1 MQFLRDMSLSG
12 KLTAIIMAISAV
24 TLLLAC
30 VAMGAYDVVSFRRS
44 MARDLATLAE
54 VIGRN
59 STAALTFHDG
69 KAAEDVLAALGAE
82 PQITAACIY
91 DSDGKPFAEYSRDPN
106 GARTF
111 PTPPKTTE
119 THFSHG
125 KLAEFRLIY
134 LQGDRIG
141 AVYIQSDLEEMYGR
155 LRRYTAVIAFVLL
168 ASSLIAFLLASKFQQ
183 LISVPV
189 SQLVRTI
196 EKVSKEEN
204 YSLRAPVLSHDE
216 IGLLVDGFNG
226 MLAKIEQRD
235 GDLQRQRNHLEDEV
249 TIRTAE
255 LVAINTHLTT
265 AKEVAEEAN
274 RAKSEFLANMSHEI
288 RTPINGILGM
298 TELALDTVLSKEQQD
313 YLLMVRT
320 SGEALLSVVND
331 ILDFSKVEAGMLEL
345 DQIEFNLYNCVGETM
360 KTLALRAHQK
370 GIELA
375 YDAAPDIPR
384 RVIGDPGRLRQILVN
399 LIGNAIKFTAKGE
412 VLVEIEKCSSD
423 GDIQL
428 QFNIADTGIGIPAE
442 KHGLLFK
449 AFSQADSSTTRK
461 YGGTGL
467 GLAICSKLVEKM
479 GGKLWVE
486 SEAGK
491 GSIFRFTAHFKPAVL
506 EEEKPEQL
514 LLQNQLKGMPVL
526 IVDDNSTNS
535 RILRDMT
542 RSWGML
548 PAIAHSGY
556 EALAMAEAA
565 DHKGELLRLVL
576 LDVCMPGMDGFE
588 VAEKFRNNASLRDTT
603 ILLLTSAGQP
613 GEAARCLELKI
624 SAYLLKPVLKADLL
638 SAILTVLGGKLG
650 QEAALA
656 PHLVTRHSLR
666 ESPKKRRVL
675 VAEDNAI
682 NQVLIVRL
690 LVKLGHASV
699 LAQNGKEAVALACS
713 QEFDLVFMDVQMP
726 EMDGLDATRAIRQ
739 KEKIDGTHLPIYAMT
754 AHAMK
759 GDRERCLES
768 GMDGYLTKPIR
779 FSDVEQT
786 LAGLDS
792 EATMADET
800 IKENIPIAVSDTWN
814 KAEAV
819 ERLGGDEELLREL
832 VEIFVAESP
841 KLLAKLRDA
850 ICSSD
855 ADGVMRGA
863 HSIKGELS
871 CLGAIAAANR
881 AQKLETMGSNK
892 EMAGAPEMFRS
903 LEREMQAIKLALV
916 EWAALAH

>member
-1 MQFLRDMSLSG
+1 MHSLRDMSLSR

-69 KAAEDVLAALGAE
+69 KAAEDVLAALVAE
-82 PQITAACIY
+82 VHITGACIY
-91 DSDGKPFAEYSRDPN
+91 DTDGKPFAKYLRDPDS
-106 GARTF
+106 A
-111 PTPPKTTE
+111 PMVPPSPETIG
-119 THFSHG
+119 THFSRG
-125 KLAEFRLIY
+125 QLAEFRPIY

-141 AVYIQSDLEEMYGR
+141 TVYIESDLGEMYER
-155 LRRYTAVIAFVLL
+155 LQRYAAVIAVVLL

-216 IGLLVDGFNG
+216 IGLLVDGFNV

-249 TIRTAE
+249 TVRTAE
-255 LVAINTHLTT
+255 LVAINTHLIT

-375 YDAAPDIPR
+375 YDAAADIPR

-399 LIGNAIKFTAKGE
+399 LVGNAIKFTAKGE
-412 VLVEIEKCSSD
+412 VLIEIEKCGSED

-428 QFNIADTGIGIPAE
+428 QFNVSDTGIGIPAE

-467 GLAICSKLVEKM
+467 GLAISSKLVEKM

-491 GSIFRFTAHFKPAVL
+491 GSVFRFTAHFKPAVV
-506 EEEKPEQL
+506 EDEKPEP
-514 LLQNQLKGMPVL
+514 LLQNQLKGVPVL
-526 IVDDNSTNS
+526 IVDDNATNS
-535 RILRDMT
+535 RILHEMT
-542 RSWGML
+542 RSWGL
-548 PAIAHSGY
+548 SPVVAHSGY
-556 EALAMAEAA
+556 EAMVMAEAA
-565 DHKGELLRLVL
+565 HQKKEPFRLIL

-588 VAEKFRNNASLRDTT
+588 VAEKFHNNPSLREAA

-613 GEAARCLELKI
+613 GEAARCLEVGI
-624 SAYLLKPVLKADLL
+624 CAYLLKPVLKGELL

-650 QEAALA
+650 QTAALV

-682 NQVLIVRL
+682 NQVLVVRL

-699 LAQNGKEAVALACS
+699 LAQNGREAVALASS
-713 QEFDLVFMDVQMP
+713 QKFDLVFMDVQMP
-726 EMDGLDATRAIRQ
+726 EMDGLDATRAIRE
-739 KEKIDGTHLPIYAMT
+739 KEKDDGTHLPIYAMT

-792 EATMADET
+792 EATMPDEKT
-800 IKENIPIAVSDTWN
+800 NENISITDADTWN
-814 KAEAV
+814 KSETI

-832 VEIFVAESP
+832 IEVFVAESP
-841 KLLAKLRDA
+841 KVLAKLRDA
-850 ICSSD
+850 IYSSD

-871 CLGAIAAANR
+871 CLGAVAATNT
-881 AQKLETMGSNK
+881 AQELETMGSDK
-892 EMAGAPEMFRS
+892 EMAGAPEMFRN
-903 LEREMQAIKLALV
+903 LEHETQAIKLALV